1 MLSTLLLS
9 LAPALA
15 PASAAGELVAVKAG
29 TVHIGREGRVIEGG
43 ATVLLSGTK
52 ILAVGK
58 DVAVPPGAR
67 VVDYGPSA
75 VIAPGFVAADSSF
88 GGRAS
93 SERTAEPG
101 LAAVDEFDAYGNYA
115 STLAAGVTTVYV
127 SPAPNRLIAGHG
139 AVVKLG
145 GAPGEGRVL
154 NGKASVEGSISADAR
169 STPGYWQ
176 PPIPAT
182 VDVGMGVERPQ
193 LPRTTMGA
201 MIALRELLA
210 LAANPQDSEEY
221 GPYAGGELAEL
232 LKAKAPWRMRA
243 EEANEISAL
252 LGFCKENGLPLV
264 LRGASQGAGLADQIA
279 KAGVPVVVYSDA
291 RTNTTPAD
299 RGKGPDAQWTD
310 LSLARRLASEG
321 VKVAIA
327 PPPYASTTDLRFHA
341 TLARGEGLDD
351 EQALASITSTSAEIL
366 GVANRV
372 GSLEAG
378 KDADLVVLNG
388 SPFGAGSSVLATWV
402 DGDVAWKSKEGGAVV
417 LEVDQLYVGDGHLLE
432 PGQLLMEDGK
442 IVEVGRRVAHP
453 NGCTV
458 VRGAAAMPGMIDAR
472 GYLGL
477 EGSSKT
483 PKADFKFARM
493 MEAGDVTDRRV
504 AQAGVTTVV
513 MTPRGMSGSGVPAV
527 AYKPAGTDIEE
538 MIVADPAVL
547 HLQWSSDDR
556 LKSGAAVRSV
566 LGKAAEYKQKWEEY
580 EAAIAAWV
588 PPPAEAES
596 KSDEKKD
603 EEAEASEEGEE
614 SDDDKSDDDKK
625 KKKKKKGEDD
635 DPPFPVTGIW
645 LAEASAEGAEPSRLR
660 FQLLETEGALEG
672 YLRCAAVSADL
683 VEVTGQRVEKEVTLS
698 GLGSRGSVALSA
710 KTEKGK
716 LVGTL
721 SLDGL
726 ELSFTAEQTSKEYPI
741 AKRTERRK
749 PTAEEEPKE
758 PKGKPKAPGIDGD
771 LEPLRAAMYGRGAVV
786 VAVDRDD
793 EILACVDAFEAV
805 GIKPILIGADDAWK
819 VSDQLAGR
827 VSGVLLD
834 HRILYSDARMGTAK
848 RNRYAEL
855 ANAGIPVAF
864 HSSAEEG
871 AADLPLIAAYAVSQ
885 GMSPQGA
892 LHALTLGAARMMAI
906 DNRVGSLRAGR
917 DADVLLLGGE
927 VFDSLTDVQRVW
939 VGGHEVRL
947 HH

>member
-1 MLSTLLLS
+1 MLSTLFLS

-15 PASAAGELVAVKAG
+15 PAPAVGELVAVQAG

-43 ATVLLSGTK
+43 ATVLLSDGK

-101 LAAVDEFDAYGNYA
+101 LAGVDEFDAYGSYA

-145 GAPGEGRVL
+145 GEPGAGRVL
-154 NGKASVEGSISADAR
+154 NQRASVEGSISADAR

-201 MIALRELLA
+201 ILALRELLA
-210 LAANPQDSEEY
+210 LAANPGDSEEY
-221 GPYAGGELAEL
+221 GPYAGGELAAL

-252 LGFCKENGLPLV
+252 LSFCKENGLPLV
-264 LRGASQGAGLADQIA
+264 LRGASRGAGLAEEIA

-291 RTNTTPAD
+291 QTNRAPSD

-310 LSLARRLASEG
+310 LSLARRLAGEG

-327 PPPYASTTDLRFHA
+327 PPLYASTTDLRFHA

-351 EQALASITSTSAEIL
+351 EQALAAITSTAADIL
-366 GVANRV
+366 GVSDRV
-372 GSLEAG
+372 GSIEAG
-378 KDADLVVLNG
+378 KDGDLVVLNG
-388 SPFGAGSSVLATWV
+388 SPMGSSSSVLATWV
-402 DGDVAWKSKEGGAVV
+402 DGDVAWKAHEGGAVV
-417 LEVDQLYVGDGHLLE
+417 LEVEQLYVGDGHVLE

-442 IVEVGRRVAHP
+442 IIEVGRRVSHP
-453 NGCTV
+453 IGCTV

-472 GYLGL
+472 GHLGL

-493 MEAGDVTDRRV
+493 MESGDLTDRRV

-513 MTPRGMSGSGVPAV
+513 MTPRGMSGAGVPAV
-527 AYKPAGTDIEE
+527 AYKPAGTDVEE
-538 MIVADPAVL
+538 MVVADPAVL
-547 HLQWSSDDR
+547 HLQWSNDDR
-556 LKSGAAVRSV
+556 LKSGAAVRSI
-566 LGKAAEYKQKWEEY
+566 LGKADEYKQKWEEY
-580 EAAIAAWV
+580 EAAMAAWV
-588 PPPAEAES
+588 PPPAEAEPQA
-596 KSDEKKD
+596 DEKKD
-603 EEAEASEEGEE
+603 EEAEASDEEA
-614 SDDDKSDDDKK
+614 SDDKK
-625 KKKKKKGEDD
+625 DEDDKNSKKKKKKGEDD

-645 LAEASAEGAEPSRLR
+645 LAQASAEGGEPSRLR

-672 YLRCAAVSADL
+672 YLRCAAVSDEL
-683 VEVTGQRVEKEVTLS
+683 IEVSGARAEKEVTLS
-698 GLGSRGSVALSA
+698 GLGNRGSVTLSA

-716 LVGTL
+716 LVGAL
-721 SLDGL
+721 SLGEL
-726 ELSFTAEQTSKEYPI
+726 SLSFTAEQTSKEYPM

-749 PTAEEEPKE
+749 PAAEEEQKD
-758 PKGKPKAPGIDGD
+758 PKGMPKAPGIDGD

-793 EILACVDAFEAV
+793 EILACVDAFEQV

-819 VSDQLAGR
+819 VSDKLAGR

-834 HRILYSDARMGTAK
+834 HRIIYSDARMGTAQ

-871 AADLPLIAAYAVSQ
+871 ASDLPLIAAYAVSQ

-892 LHALTLGAARMMAI
+892 LYALTLGAARMMAI
-906 DNRVGSLRAGR
+906 DSRVGSLRAGR
-917 DADVLLLGGE
+917 DADVLLLGGD
-927 VFDSLTDVQRVW
+927 VYDSLTNVQRVW
-939 VGGHEVRL
+939 VNGHEVRL